1 MLDLSNSIVSA
12 LFTKLLIWLVTYC
25 HNCLEMPWIY
35 FHPFSVLL
43 ICMSVM
49 ESRSNSLPNPKAKPI
64 ASEVPQ
70 PPVDFN
76 ETFLEPVTDRNVD
89 FAKGKSNDRNHK
101 IRSFIL
107 HNLFLIWILFKD
119 ICSIFH
125 FYYFS
130 SLQSEMGLMP

>member
-1 MLDLSNSIVSA
+1 
-12 LFTKLLIWLVTYC
+12 
-25 HNCLEMPWIY
+25 
-35 FHPFSVLL
+35 
-43 ICMSVM
+43 MSVM
-49 ESRSNSLPNPKAKPI
+49 ESRSNSLPNPKGKPI

-125 FYYFS
+125 FYYLS
-130 SLQSEMGLMP
+130 SLQSEMGFML

>member
-1 MLDLSNSIVSA
+1 
-12 LFTKLLIWLVTYC
+12 
-25 HNCLEMPWIY
+25 
-35 FHPFSVLL
+35 
-43 ICMSVM
+43 MSVM

-107 HNLFLIWILFKD
+107 HNLFTFQR
-119 ICSIFH
+119 
-125 FYYFS
+125 Y
-130 SLQSEMGLMP
+130 

>member
-1 MLDLSNSIVSA
+1 
-12 LFTKLLIWLVTYC
+12 
-25 HNCLEMPWIY
+25 
-35 FHPFSVLL
+35 
-43 ICMSVM
+43 MSVM

-107 HNLFLIWILFKD
+107 HNLFTFQRYWLYTSFLLFFK
-119 ICSIFH
+119 
-125 FYYFS
+125 
-130 SLQSEMGLMP
+130 LAK